1 MKEKPVC
8 PFGEILVR
16 ARTERN
22 ITQYRLAKM
31 VGRNPRY
38 ISQLEHNKREP
49 KLSTVILLARA
60 LNMDAGELVSA
71 VDKIMPEIPLPAPDD
86 TAEPKKTGRPR
97 KKPDHQ

>member
-1 MKEKPVC
+1 MNEKPIC

-49 KLSTVILLARA
+49 KLSTIILLARA
-60 LNMDAGELVSA
+60 LGMDAGELVSA
-71 VDKIMPEIPLPAPDD
+71 VEKIMPEIPLPVADGGGE
-86 TAEPKKTGRPR
+86 ARQVGRPKKKTD
-97 KKPDHQ
+97 K